1 MKDNIV
7 YVVTRNSR
15 RVERENY
22 SSSESASARAQ
33 ALRRILKKWSDP
45 DASRVSVVK
54 TAKPNQIR

>member
-33 ALRRILKKWSDP
+33 ALRRTLRKWSDP
-45 DASRVSVVK
+45 DSSRVTVVK
-54 TAKPNQIR
+54 TSKPNQIR